1 MSAAYA
7 GAALAQECAKLAGTT
22 SGRNNQLYASSFAMG
37 QLADAGLDRQD
48 AEERLFIAAQANG
61 YVAKDGAA
69 AARATIRSG
78 FDAGVLQPRSIPNG
92 AAATNKAAARPVLST
107 GVLILPRVTPGAKFV
122 ASSTDDPPK
131 VRDEIP
137 NRRHVY
143 RRGGQ
148 PVRLKVKKQD
158 GNYINLYRVRDPDT
172 GAVGWQAKKPEGYV
186 VAPYAGRMDPF
197 AVPTSAD
204 LIFCPEGEKDVD
216 TLVANGLP
224 AFTFGGAGDVP
235 EGCEQFVRD
244 RAIVVLADNDE
255 PGRRW
260 ADKISTLFAATAASV
275 RVVHFPELPERSDV
289 SDWFEGGGT
298 VAALLERIAVASPQE
313 LASRAAPPAP
323 FVSFVSE
330 PDRGIP
336 ANSLPEPKPLPDGL
350 LPVEP
355 FDLEFLPGSIGP
367 WVADIADR
375 MQCPLDFIGIP
386 ATIALGSVIGRK
398 IGIRPQRFTDWIE
411 VPNLWGCIVGR
422 PGTMKSPAMQQALAP
437 LHHLEA
443 EARNENEAAAHS
455 YAVELEAY
463 KLRKEDS
470 AKKARNALK
479 GGTDIGGLLDIA
491 APDEPK
497 TKRYVANDATY
508 ESLGVILADNPYGVL
523 AFRDELI
530 SLLKTLDRE
539 EFAAARGFFLSAW
552 NGTGGYTFDRIV
564 RGVTHIEAACL
575 SLLGSTQPGRI
586 SEYIRRAISG
596 AGGDDGLIQRFSL
609 LVWPDECPD
618 WKDVDRYP
626 NSEAREGAWNTFSR
640 LSALNPDDVG
650 AERDTFEAIPFL
662 RFDDA
667 AHGLFAEWRSALE
680 RRLRSTELGS
690 ALESH
695 VAKYRKLVPSLALI
709 SHLADGGSGPITE
722 MPLLRAVAYAEYLET
737 HARRAYAAGGQV
749 PLAAAKAIL
758 TRLRKSDIP
767 MPFTARDIHRRGW
780 SGLTD
785 IEQVQLGLDLLAD
798 LDWLLCERI
807 ATGGRPRFLYRL
819 NPRANV

>member
-1 MSAAYA
+1 MTAAYVQS
-7 GAALAQECAKLAGTT
+7 ALDQETDKLARTT
-22 SGRNNQLYASSFAMG
+22 SGRNQQLNTSAFSMG
-37 QLADAGLDRQD
+37 QLIGAGVLDRAL
-48 AEERLFIAAQANG
+48 AEQRLFDAATANG
-61 YVAKDGAA
+61 YVEKDGASA
-69 AARATIRSG
+69 TRASIRSG
-78 FDAGVLQPRSIPNG
+78 LSAGERQPRQIPNG
-92 AAATNKAAARPVLST
+92 SIAAPEPVSVVRSST
-107 GVLILPRVTPGAKFV
+107 AGLPTRTPGETLHTP
-122 ASSTDDPPK
+122 TDPCAPLIK
-131 VRDEIP
+131 SAIP
-137 NRRHVY
+137 GRHHMY
-143 RRGGQ
+143 RRDGQ

-186 VAPYAGRMDPF
+186 VAPYTGRMDPF

-204 LIFCPEGEKDVD
+204 FIFCPEGEKDVD

-224 AFTFGGAGDVP
+224 AFTFGGASDVP

-260 ADKISTLFAATAASV
+260 ADKISALFAATAASV
-275 RVVHFPELPERSDV
+275 RVVHFPDLPEREDV
-289 SDWFEGGGT
+289 SDWIGRGGT
-298 VAALLERIAVASPQE
+298 VPELLNRVAAATPLEYAS
-313 LASRAAPPAP
+313 ADGDGSSARAAIRP
-323 FVSFVSE
+323 FVGFVSE

-411 VPNLWGCIVGR
+411 VPNFWGCIVGR

-437 LHHLEA
+437 LHRLEA
-443 EARNENEAAAHS
+443 EARKENETAAHS

-463 KLRKEDS
+463 KLRKENS
-470 AKKARNALK
+470 TKKARTVLN
-479 GGTDIGGLLDIA
+479 GGADIYGLLDIA

-586 SEYIRRAISG
+586 AEYIRRAISG

-609 LVWPDECPD
+609 LVWPDECLTGRTLTAIQTA
-618 WKDVDRYP
+618 KLGK
-626 NSEAREGAWNTFSR
+626 SLGA
-640 LSALNPDDVG
+640 
-650 AERDTFEAIPFL
+650 
-662 RFDDA
+662 
-667 AHGLFAEWRSALE
+667 
-680 RRLRSTELGS
+680 
-690 ALESH
+690 
-695 VAKYRKLVPSLALI
+695 PS
-709 SHLADGGSGPITE
+709 
-722 MPLLRAVAYAEYLET
+722 
-737 HARRAYAAGGQV
+737 
-749 PLAAAKAIL
+749 
-758 TRLRKSDIP
+758 
-767 MPFTARDIHRRGW
+767 
-780 SGLTD
+780 
-785 IEQVQLGLDLLAD
+785 
-798 LDWLLCERI
+798 I
-807 ATGGRPRFLYRL
+807 A
-819 NPRANV
+819 